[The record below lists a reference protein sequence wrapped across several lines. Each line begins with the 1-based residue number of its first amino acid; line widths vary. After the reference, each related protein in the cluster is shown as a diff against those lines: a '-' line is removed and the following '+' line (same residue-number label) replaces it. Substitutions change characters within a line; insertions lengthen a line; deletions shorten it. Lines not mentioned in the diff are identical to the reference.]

1 MDAAGNAKGFAVA
14 AFDTV
19 KARADRVL
27 IVASGKSATDLD
39 LGLVRD
45 ARQAGV
51 YILAVNRAWD
61 WCEDIDGWFT
71 LDPNYLVIKYMA
83 PGYKH
88 AARFVAIPDD
98 YGQPDARIRYHRNK
112 ERAPSI
118 CYLQRISGDGPLKSC
133 YELATDRSKIHTG
146 NSAYGALGLAKHM
159 KAERVALIGVDANRR
174 AGYAYHEGRTL
185 TFLSHLPLLFQSAVP
200 QLVDD
205 GIQVINGSP
214 NSRVTCFPRC
224 SPNRAVEWVMEGL

>member
-1 MDAAGNAKGFAVA
+1 MA

-27 IVASGKSATDLD
+27 IVASGKSASDLD
-39 LGLVRD
+39 LTLVRD
-45 ARQAGV
+45 ARLAGV

-83 PGYKH
+83 PGYSH
-88 AARFVAIPDD
+88 VSRFVAIPDD
-98 YGQPDARIRYHRNK
+98 YGQPDSRIAYHRNK

-133 YELATDRSKIHTG
+133 YGLSSDRSKIHTG

-159 KAERVALIGVDANRR
+159 NAKRVALIGVDANRKE
-174 AGYAYHEGRTL
+174 GYAYHEGMPI
-185 TFLSHLPLLFQSAVP
+185 TFLAHLPLLFQSAMP
-200 QLVDD
+200 ELKENSI
-205 GIQVINGSP
+205 GVINGSP
-214 NSRVTCFPRC
+214 FSLVTCFPRC